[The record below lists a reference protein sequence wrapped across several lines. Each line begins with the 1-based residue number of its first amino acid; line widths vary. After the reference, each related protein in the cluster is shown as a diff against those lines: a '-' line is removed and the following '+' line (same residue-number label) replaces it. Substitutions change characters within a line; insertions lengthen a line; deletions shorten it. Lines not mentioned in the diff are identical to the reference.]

1 MRSTSPRHPLFVRAT
16 HWLTVLAFF
25 ALLLSGFELVLSHPR
40 FYWGEVGNVN
50 TTPLFSIPVPSS
62 RATVPTGYK
71 TVLPD
76 QNGWSRY
83 LHLDAAWLL
92 LLAGAVYVAIGL
104 RRRHFQR
111 HLVPS
116 RAELSWPA
124 LRASIG
130 EHLRLAASAFADA
143 SSYNALQR
151 LSYLGVVFLAVPLMI
166 ATGLALAPAFNAV
179 CPWVVHVLGG
189 RQSARTLH
197 FITTI
202 VLVLFLVAHVAMIIL
217 AGFRARVMAMVT
229 GKTETRA

>member
-1 MRSTSPRHPLFVRAT
+1 MTTATPRHALFVRLT
-16 HWLTVLAFF
+16 HWLAVLAFF
-25 ALLLSGFELVLSHPR
+25 ALLLSGLELVISHPR

-50 TTPLFSIPVPSS
+50 TRALFSIPVPSS

-83 LHLDAAWLL
+83 LHFDAAWLL
-92 LLAGAVYVAIGL
+92 LFVGAVYVGVGL
-104 RRRHFQR
+104 RRRHFQEN
-111 HLVPS
+111 LVPL
-116 RAELSWPA
+116 RDDLSWQA

-151 LSYLGVVFLAVPLMI
+151 LSYLAIVFLLFPLMI
-166 ATGLALAPAFNAV
+166 VTGLALAPAFNAV

-197 FITTI
+197 FIATI
-202 VLVLFLVAHVAMIIL
+202 ALVGFLVVHVGMIVL

-229 GKTETRA
+229 GNAETRA